1 MLFRRDL
8 ARSGSALACNI
19 LAGRPKGTQWPS
31 SRDAPKARQ
40 PRPPHAAQSVRAGVL
55 WAGRG
60 IGVHWPLPA
69 CVRTPTACCHMPA
82 QHARTAPGTAVPTFC
97 TTWHRPPRTA
107 GARVCPAQA
116 CPESPAPCALR
127 PTHLCPPPVSQR
139 FDGAG
144 GGGHRTSRACSS
156 RRSCSR
162 QLAGPSSQA
171 PASPG
176 RSAARLAAAPRSC
189 MGRIGCHPTG
199 VRAHARAARSSPV
212 CRVVGV
218 CVFGPH
224 LWDMLG
230 PAKPQSGPV

>member
-1 MLFRRDL
+1 M
-8 ARSGSALACNI
+8 S
-19 LAGRPKGTQWPS
+19 PS
-31 SRDAPKARQ
+31 SRDAPMPGSRRH
-40 PRPPHAAQSVRAGVL
+40 RPPVQSVRAGVL

-82 QHARTAPGTAVPTFC
+82 QHAHTAPGTAVPTLC

-127 PTHLCPPPVSQR
+127 PTHLCRPSVSQR
-139 FDGAG
+139 FDGPG
-144 GGGHRTSRACSS
+144 GGGAPDVEGALIEAELA
-156 RRSCSR
+156 RSLR
-162 QLAGPSSQA
+162 WLPGPSSQA

-189 MGRIGCHPTG
+189 M
-199 VRAHARAARSSPV
+199 
-212 CRVVGV
+212 VG
-218 CVFGPH
+218 
-224 LWDMLG
+224 
-230 PAKPQSGPV
+230 

>member
-1 MLFRRDL
+1 MPGSRRH
-8 ARSGSALACNI
+8 
-19 LAGRPKGTQWPS
+19 
-31 SRDAPKARQ
+31 
-40 PRPPHAAQSVRAGVL
+40 RPPVQSVRAGVL

-127 PTHLCPPPVSQR
+127 PTHHCNPPVSQR
-139 FDGAG
+139 LTVQEE
-144 GGGHRTSRACSS
+144 GGHRTSRARSS

-189 MGRIGCHPTG
+189 TSRIGCCPSVGPGPRPGRPLCTVVSCRG
-199 VRAHARAARSSPV
+199 CLSGQASSLGHAWPSQASKWASLSQW
-212 CRVVGV
+212 CHGTT
-218 CVFGPH
+218 
-224 LWDMLG
+224 L
-230 PAKPQSGPV
+230 

>member
-1 MLFRRDL
+1 M
-8 ARSGSALACNI
+8 S
-19 LAGRPKGTQWPS
+19 PS
-31 SRDAPKARQ
+31 SRDAPMPGSRRH
-40 PRPPHAAQSVRAGVL
+40 RPPVQSVRAGVL

-82 QHARTAPGTAVPTFC
+82 QHARTAPGTAVPTLC

-127 PTHLCPPPVSQR
+127 PTDLCPPSVSQR

-144 GGGHRTSRACSS
+144 GGGAPDVEGALIEAEPA
-156 RRSCSR
+156 RSLR
-162 QLAGPSSQA
+162 WPAGPSSQA

-176 RSAARLAAAPRSC
+176 RSAARLAAAPLSC
-189 MGRIGCHPTG
+189 TGRIGHRPTG
-199 VRAHARAARSSPV
+199 GPGSRPGRPLLTVVSCRGCLSAQASSLGHAWPSQASKWAGLSQW
-212 CRVVGV
+212 CHGTT
-218 CVFGPH
+218 
-224 LWDMLG
+224 L
-230 PAKPQSGPV
+230 

>member
-1 MLFRRDL
+1 M
-8 ARSGSALACNI
+8 S
-19 LAGRPKGTQWPS
+19 PS
-31 SRDAPKARQ
+31 SRDAPMPGSRRH
-40 PRPPHAAQSVRAGVL
+40 RPPVQSVRAGVL

-82 QHARTAPGTAVPTFC
+82 QHARTAPGTAVPTLC

-127 PTHLCPPPVSQR
+127 PTHLCPPSVSQR

-144 GGGHRTSRACSS
+144 GGGAPDVEGALIEAEPA
-156 RRSCSR
+156 RSLR
-162 QLAGPSSQA
+162 WPAGPSSQA

-189 MGRIGCHPTG
+189 TGRIGHYPTG
-199 VRAHARAARSSPV
+199 GPGSRPGRPLLTVVSCRGCLSAQASSLGHAWPSQASKWAGLSQWCHVTTLRN
-212 CRVVGV
+212 
-218 CVFGPH
+218 
-224 LWDMLG
+224 LG
-230 PAKPQSGPV
+230 SRTYM

>member
-1 MLFRRDL
+1 M
-8 ARSGSALACNI
+8 S
-19 LAGRPKGTQWPS
+19 PS
-31 SRDAPKARQ
+31 SRDAPMPGSRRH
-40 PRPPHAAQSVRAGVL
+40 RPPVQSVRAGVL

-82 QHARTAPGTAVPTFC
+82 QHARTAPGTAVPTLC

-127 PTHLCPPPVSQR
+127 PTHLCPPSVSQR

-144 GGGHRTSRACSS
+144 GGGAPDVEGALIEAEPA
-156 RRSCSR
+156 RSLR
-162 QLAGPSSQA
+162 WPAGPSSQA

-189 MGRIGCHPTG
+189 TGRIGCYPTG
-199 VRAHARAARSSPV
+199 GPGSRPGRPLLTVVSSRGCLSAQASSLGHAWPSQASKWLSLSQW
-212 CRVVGV
+212 CHGTT
-218 CVFGPH
+218 
-224 LWDMLG
+224 L
-230 PAKPQSGPV
+230 

>member
-1 MLFRRDL
+1 MPGSRRH
-8 ARSGSALACNI
+8 
-19 LAGRPKGTQWPS
+19 
-31 SRDAPKARQ
+31 
-40 PRPPHAAQSVRAGVL
+40 RPPVQSVRAGVL

-82 QHARTAPGTAVPTFC
+82 QHARTAPGTAVPTLC

-127 PTHLCPPPVSQR
+127 PTHLCPPSVSQR

-144 GGGHRTSRACSS
+144 GGGAPDVEGALIEAEPA
-156 RRSCSR
+156 RSLR
-162 QLAGPSSQA
+162 WPAGPSSQA

-189 MGRIGCHPTG
+189 TGRIGYCPTG
-199 VRAHARAARSSPV
+199 GPGSRPGRPLLTVVSCRGCLSAQASSLGHAWPSQASKWAGLSQW
-212 CRVVGV
+212 CHGTT
-218 CVFGPH
+218 
-224 LWDMLG
+224 L
-230 PAKPQSGPV
+230 

>member
-1 MLFRRDL
+1 MPGSRGHRTPPKACGPGFFGQGVAQGCIGLRPHASAPSPRAATCPHSTPAPHPAQQCRRH
-8 ARSGSALACNI
+8 ARHGT
-19 LAGRPKGTQWPS
+19 GRPALRTRAFSPPKH
-31 SRDAPKARQ
+31 APKAR
-40 PRPPHAAQSVRAGVL
+40 RL
-55 WAGRG
+55 
-60 IGVHWPLPA
+60 
-69 CVRTPTACCHMPA
+69 
-82 QHARTAPGTAVPTFC
+82 
-97 TTWHRPPRTA
+97 
-107 GARVCPAQA
+107 
-116 CPESPAPCALR
+116 APCARLTSAR
-127 PTHLCPPPVSQR
+127 PLCRSDLTVQEE
-139 FDGAG
+139 
-144 GGGHRTSRACSS
+144 GGHRTSRARSS

-176 RSAARLAAAPRSC
+176 RSAARLAAASRSL

-230 PAKPQSGPV
+230 LAMPRSGAV

>member
-1 MLFRRDL
+1 MPGSRRH
-8 ARSGSALACNI
+8 
-19 LAGRPKGTQWPS
+19 
-31 SRDAPKARQ
+31 
-40 PRPPHAAQSVRAGVL
+40 RPPVQSVRAGVL

-82 QHARTAPGTAVPTFC
+82 QHARTAPGTAVSTLC

-127 PTHLCPPPVSQR
+127 PTHLCPPSVSQR

-144 GGGHRTSRACSS
+144 GGGAPDVEGALIEAEPA
-156 RRSCSR
+156 RSLR
-162 QLAGPSSQA
+162 WPAGPSSQA

-176 RSAARLAAAPRSC
+176 RSAARLAAASRSL
-189 MGRIGCHPTG
+189 MGRIGCHPTVG
-199 VRAHARAARSSPV
+199 PGPRPGRPLCTVVSCRGCLSAQASSLGHAWPSQASKWASLSQWCHGTTLRN
-212 CRVVGV
+212 
-218 CVFGPH
+218 
-224 LWDMLG
+224 LG
-230 PAKPQSGPV
+230 YGSYK